1 MGAESADKFARAF
14 RVRNKKT
21 DERFYQY
28 MKDNAYSEKDIHYLY
43 HAAEMK
49 TGMD

>member
-28 MKDNAYSEKDIHYLY
+28 MKDNAYSVSTIFTM
-43 HAAEMK
+43 AVEMK